1 MTLHLSLV
9 SFSYKKGIPE
19 DASGNGGGFVFDC
32 RALPNPGRELI
43 YKNKTG
49 QDKEVISLLGESL
62 EVSNFNLAI
71 QSVLMISVDNY
82 LSRTFTSLMV
92 AFGCTGGQHR
102 SVYCTEKAARWL
114 TQTYAGKIQVTINH
128 RDMPRFS

>member
-9 SFSYKKGIPE
+9 SFSYRKGIPE
-19 DASGNGGGFVFDC
+19 DPSGNGGGFVFDC
-32 RALPNPGRELI
+32 RSLPNPGREEI
-43 YKNKTG
+43 YKQKTG
-49 QDKEVISLLGESL
+49 QDKEVIALLGESL

-82 LSRTFTSLMV
+82 ISRSFTNLMV

-102 SVYCTEKAARWL
+102 SVYCAEKTARWL
-114 TQTYAGKIQVTINH
+114 TQTYAGKIQVTVTH
-128 RDMPRFS
+128 RDKPQFT